1 MLFSISSLLLFSG
14 CEEVESTAVEIDES
28 KTATLKLYVKA
39 EMDPDQTGPENVPD
53 GTELIFS
60 VMYNDL
66 NGSFNGEGRWT
77 TTAATSNGA
86 VEVTVP
92 ATDYGVRVYVT
103 AVSFEYEYPMSDTE
117 TELRTYELY
126 AQYQGIFAGGK
137 TSHLAI
143 MSSRSLE
150 TNYFIL

>member
-1 MLFSISSLLLFSG
+1 MLIPIGMLILFTG
-14 CEEVESTAVEIDES
+14 CEEIESTAVEIDES

-39 EMDPDQTGPENVPD
+39 EMDPNQTGPETVPD
-53 GTELIFS
+53 GTELVFS

-92 ATDYGVRVYVT
+92 ATEYGVRVYVN
-103 AVSFEYEYPMSDTE
+103 AISFEYEYPVSDTE

-126 AQYQGIFAGGK
+126 TQYSGIFTGGK
-137 TSHLAI
+137 FSHLAI